1 MAARLK
7 FLAIAIVLLARG
19 GMEAQSSTATPSEYQ
34 VKAAFLYNF
43 VKFVEWPSLPA
54 AEVGICVIGKD
65 PFGESLD
72 RVVEGKSL
80 DGRRFAVRRIVEI
93 ADARGCHV
101 LFVGRSES
109 KRAAEIAAAARG
121 LGALTVSDIEGFAG
135 HGGMIA
141 LLVADHRV
149 RFQINAANAAGAGLK
164 ISSKLLQLAL
174 PADGGR

>member
-1 MAARLK
+1 MAATLRV
-7 FLAIAIVLLARG
+7 LAIVIILLPLG
-19 GMEAQSSTATPSEYQ
+19 GMEAQSSMAMPSEYQ

-43 VKFVEWPSLPA
+43 VKFVEWPSA
-54 AEVGICVIGKD
+54 QTGEVGICVIGKD

-72 RVVEGKSL
+72 RAVEGKSL
-80 DGRRFAVRRIVEI
+80 EGRPFAVRRIGEI
-93 ADARGCHV
+93 AEARGCHM

-135 HGGMIA
+135 QGGMIA
-141 LLVADHRV
+141 FLVADHRV

>member
-7 FLAIAIVLLARG
+7 ILAIVIILLPRG
-19 GMEAQSSTATPSEYQ
+19 GMEAQSSTAMPSEYQ

-43 VKFVEWPSLPA
+43 VKFVEWPSVQA
-54 AEVGICVIGKD
+54 GEVGICVIGKD
-65 PFGESLD
+65 PFGGALD
-72 RVVEGKSL
+72 LAVEGKSL
-80 DGRRFAVRRIVEI
+80 DGRRFAVRRIGEI
-93 ADARGCHV
+93 ADARGCHA

-121 LGALTVSDIEGFAG
+121 WSVLTVSDIEGFAAQ
-135 HGGMIA
+135 GGMIA
-141 LLVADHRV
+141 FLVADHRV
-149 RFQINAANAAGAGLK
+149 RFQINAANAAGAGLR